1 MPLKELKQKLLIKK
15 HICYSANLFALVSF
29 QLTVQVFL
37 CFAAIGGHFGFSFLC
52 SLLCEHFLISVIA
65 NTPYDTISVKQNM
78 PEAEKLTWKAS
89 LTDLFS
95 GVILLRVQFFFKL
108 KITCKQPT
116 RTGCVG
122 SVKYL
127 QTAELCF

>member
-65 NTPYDTISVKQNM
+65 NTPYDTISVKQNI

>member
-127 QTAELCF
+127 QTAEFCF